1 MQSTSCTS
9 TACAFL
15 SCGSPL
21 SVLNVDTSG
30 LPSRLLVFMVLSRC
44 RSLGGRQT
52 FLPQNGRAIIVAPPQ
67 MNITT
72 YGNSYCLIAA
82 STSAARKAVKSRYTP
97 PAGGEEC
104 VTSCKLFLV
113 SMLLLFDTNITSFEL
128 CCGNSDHGPWHK
140 GQSTTF
146 NKLIH
151 SSSYNFQK
159 LLSKVKEFLLVV
171 FTNK

>member
-30 LPSRLLVFMVLSRC
+30 LPSRLLVFVVLSRC

-52 FLPQNGRAIIVAPPQ
+52 IIVAPPQ

-82 STSAARKAVKSRYTP
+82 STSAALKSWQIGTRRP
-97 PAGGEEC
+97 PDGGEEC

-113 SMLLLFDTNITSFEL
+113 SMLFLFDTNITSFEL